1 MSETGK
7 LINGR
12 GIAVVVAGVVRDIEE
27 LESERERRENFI
39 SGKEAVVMI
48 AVAVMGKAES
58 ETGKLISEKV
68 AASVV
73 AVL

>member
-7 LINGR
+7 LINGSA
-12 GIAVVVAGVVRDIEE
+12 IAVGVAGIVSDSEE
-27 LESERERRENFI
+27 LERERERGGDFI
-39 SGKEAVVMI
+39 SGKE

-68 AASVV
+68 AA
-73 AVL
+73 AE

>member
-1 MSETGK
+1 VKSQ
-7 LINGR
+7 R
-12 GIAVVVAGVVRDIEE
+12 
-27 LESERERRENFI
+27 EREREREKENFV
-39 SGKEAVVMI
+39 SGKESVDMI